1 MRRFVVIGLGMF
13 GFYVA
18 KTLYEKGHEVTA
30 IDKNKEIVQKIKE
43 FSTQAVVA
51 DATDKDTL
59 TALGVQ
65 DADVAVIGLGTSL
78 DASVL
83 VTLYLKEM
91 GVKEIVAK
99 AITEDHGKI
108 LRTIGATEIIFPEK
122 DIAIKVSRSISSP
135 NLLDYLPL
143 AEGYSI
149 VEIAP
154 SNDFIGKSIRDLQLR
169 NRYTV
174 QIIAVKE
181 LIPER
186 INFIPSP
193 DFIIKDSDSL
203 IIMGKNED
211 LEKIEK
217 EKK

>member
-1 MRRFVVIGLGMF
+1 MRKFVVIGLGMF
-13 GFYVA
+13 GFYIA
-18 KTLYEKGHEVTA
+18 KSLYEKGHEVIA
-30 IDKNKEIVQKIKE
+30 IDKNKDIVQKIKE
-43 FSTQAVVA
+43 FSTQAIVA

-59 TALGVQ
+59 VALGVQ
-65 DADVAVIGLGTSL
+65 DVDGAIIGLGTSL

-91 GVKEIVAK
+91 GVKNIVAK

-108 LRTIGATEIIFPEK
+108 LNTIGATEIIFPEK
-122 DIAIKVSRSISSP
+122 DIAIKVATSVSST

-149 VEIAP
+149 MEIAP
-154 SNDFIGKSIRDLQLR
+154 PGSFMGKTIRDLQLR
-169 NRYTV
+169 NVYGV

-186 INFIPSP
+186 LNFIPSP

-203 IIMGKNED
+203 IVMGKNED

-217 EKK
+217 AKK

>member
-59 TALGVQ
+59 IALGIQ
-65 DADVAVIGLGTSL
+65 DVDVAIIGLGTSL

-122 DIAIKVSRSISSP
+122 DIAIKVSRSVSSP

-154 SNDFIGKSIRDLQLR
+154 PIDFIGKSIRDLQLR

-203 IIMGKNED
+203 IIMGTNED

-217 EKK
+217 ENK

>member
-1 MRRFVVIGLGMF
+1 MRKFVVIGLGMF

-18 KTLYEKGHEVTA
+18 KSLYEKGHEVIA
-30 IDKNKEIVQKIKE
+30 IDKNKEIVQKIKD
-43 FSTQAVVA
+43 FSTQAIVA
-51 DATDKDTL
+51 DATDKETL
-59 TALGVQ
+59 MALGVH
-65 DADVAVIGLGTSL
+65 DVDVAVIGLGTSL

-83 VTLYLKEM
+83 TTLYLKEM
-91 GVKEIVAK
+91 GIKNIVAK

-108 LRTIGATEIIFPEK
+108 LSTIGATEIVFPEK

-154 SNDFIGKSIRDLQLR
+154 PNNFIGKSIRDLQLR

-186 INFIPSP
+186 INFIPSA

-203 IIMGKNED
+203 IIMGQNED

-217 EKK
+217 TKK

>member
-65 DADVAVIGLGTSL
+65 DVDVAVIGLGTSL

-122 DIAIKVSRSISSP
+122 DIAIKVSRSVSSP

-154 SNDFIGKSIRDLQLR
+154 PSSFIGKSIRNLQLR

-203 IIMGKNED
+203 IIMGRNED

>member
-1 MRRFVVIGLGMF
+1 LM
-13 GFYVA
+13 
-18 KTLYEKGHEVTA
+18 A
-30 IDKNKEIVQKIKE
+30 I
-43 FSTQAVVA
+43 
-51 DATDKDTL
+51 
-59 TALGVQ
+59 GVQ

-91 GVKEIVAK
+91 GVKDIVAK

-108 LRTIGATEIIFPEK
+108 LRNIGATEIIFPEK
-122 DIAIKVSRSISSP
+122 DIALKVATGISST

-149 VEIAP
+149 MEIAP
-154 SNDFIGKSIRDLQLR
+154 SADFIGKSIRELQIR

-174 QIIAVKE
+174 QIIAIKE

-186 INFIPSP
+186 INLIPSP

-203 IIMGKNED
+203 ILMGKNED
-211 LEKIEK
+211 LEKIQKGEQ
-217 EKK
+217 

>member
-13 GFYVA
+13 GFYMA
-18 KTLYEKGHEVTA
+18 KNLYEMGHEVIA
-30 IDKNKEIVQKIKE
+30 IDKNKDIVQKIKD

-51 DATDKDTL
+51 DATDKETL
-59 TALGVQ
+59 IALGVHDV
-65 DADVAVIGLGTSL
+65 DAAVIGLGTSL

-108 LRTIGATEIIFPEK
+108 LKTIGATEIIFPER
-122 DIAIKVSRSISSP
+122 DIATKVATGISSP

-143 AEGYSI
+143 SEGYSI
-149 VEIAP
+149 MEIAP
-154 SNDFIGKSIRDLQLR
+154 PSSFIGKSIRELQLR
-169 NRYTV
+169 NRYGV

-181 LIPER
+181 FIPER

-203 IIMGKNED
+203 IIMGHND
-211 LEKIEK
+211 FSPKIEK
-217 EKK
+217 GKK

>member
-1 MRRFVVIGLGMF
+1 MRKFVVIGLGMF

-18 KTLYEKGHEVTA
+18 KSLYEKGHEVIA
-30 IDKNKEIVQKIKE
+30 IDKNKEIVQKIKD
-43 FSTQAVVA
+43 FSTQAIVA
-51 DATDKDTL
+51 DATDKETL
-59 TALGVQ
+59 MALGVH
-65 DADVAVIGLGTSL
+65 DVDVAIVGLGTSL

-83 VTLYLKEM
+83 TTLYLKEM
-91 GVKEIVAK
+91 GIKNIIAK

-108 LRTIGATEIIFPEK
+108 LSTIGATEIIFPEK
-122 DIAIKVSRSISSP
+122 DIAVKVAMSASST

-143 AEGYSI
+143 SEGYSI
-149 VEIAP
+149 MEIAP
-154 SNDFIGKSIRDLQLR
+154 PSSFIGKSIRDLQLR
-169 NRYTV
+169 NRYGT

-193 DFIIKDSDSL
+193 DFVIKDSDSL
-203 IIMGKNED
+203 IVMGKNED

-217 EKK
+217 AKK

>member
-1 MRRFVVIGLGMF
+1 MRKFVVIGLGMF
-13 GFYVA
+13 GFYVT
-18 KTLYEKGHEVTA
+18 KTLYEKGHEVIA
-30 IDKNKEIVQKIKE
+30 IDKNKEIVQKIRE
-43 FSTQAVVA
+43 FSTQAIVA
-51 DATDKDTL
+51 DATDKETL
-59 TALGVQ
+59 MAIGVQ

-91 GVKEIVAK
+91 GVKDIVAK

-108 LRTIGATEIIFPEK
+108 LRNIGATEIIFPEK
-122 DIAIKVSRSISSP
+122 DIALKVATGISST

-149 VEIAP
+149 MEIAP
-154 SNDFIGKSIRDLQLR
+154 SADFIGKSIRELQIR

-174 QIIAVKE
+174 QIIAIKE

-186 INFIPSP
+186 INLIPSP

-203 IIMGKNED
+203 ILMGKNED
-211 LEKIEK
+211 LEKIQKGEQ
-217 EKK
+217 